1 MEFTQV
7 NFCFVNEHC
16 YIFTNIVKCTVDCE
30 IVIDRKNVAIST
42 LYVLCLSQLVGKSVM
57 LCI

>member
-1 MEFTQV
+1 MEFTEV

-30 IVIDRKNVAIST
+30 IVIARKNVAIST
-42 LYVLCLSQLVGKSVM
+42 LYVLCLSQ
-57 LCI
+57 